1 MPIETI
7 QHKILLCVR
16 VFMQTILFKQ
26 INVNMKKFGIVV
38 MLLLTALSAVAQG
51 SDLNLPKKSVK
62 KILLLEKKS
71 ARYADDLKEI
81 PTDVKEKEVVDLR
94 MNMGGRLMLNS
105 VIVPISEVSTCLNE
119 TRPTYLLLSHDVD
132 APVDSLG
139 LLVDN
144 VYKYYTKQERPVYF
158 FRETLS
164 IKKFMA
170 EHPEEV
176 RNEMGNGVS
185 ERVVVPSNRPHI
197 VRTRVKLL
205 TTTHPNYDRLY
216 ELQNRECVIPLPP
229 LAKPKIV
236 EIVPPE
242 GYSPIQ
248 STKDK

>member
-1 MPIETI
+1 
-7 QHKILLCVR
+7 
-16 VFMQTILFKQ
+16 
-26 INVNMKKFGIVV
+26 MKKFGIVV

-81 PTDVKEKEVVDLR
+81 PTDVKDNKVVALR
-94 MNMGGRLMLNS
+94 MNMEGRLLLNS
-105 VIVPISEVSTCLNE
+105 EIVPISEVSTCLNE
-119 TRPTYLLLSHDVD
+119 TRPTYLLLCHDVD

-139 LLVDN
+139 LLVDD

-164 IKKFMA
+164 IKKFRA

-176 RNEMGNGVS
+176 RNEIGNGVS
-185 ERVVVPSNRPHI
+185 ERVFVSSNHPRI
-197 VRTRVKLL
+197 VHTRVKLL

-216 ELQNRECVIPLPP
+216 ELLNKECVVPP
-229 LAKPKIV
+229 PPAARPKVV
-236 EIVPPE
+236 EIVPPK
-242 GYSPIQ
+242 GYSPIL